1 MRRGRDI
8 GALLALAAL
17 SLAVPPAGLARAE
30 PSAPQLYSGVARLSG
45 RLALMG
51 QGSSSLGL
59 PRGRALAELRFVNR
73 DGYTIAVTAF
83 GQTVALDVSRARF
96 RVEGRGRQRRRVRER
111 VAETTYLAHGRVTP
125 RSIEAS
131 FGDRG
136 RIAMRFRPNGRKLHA
151 TRKAGCRRPNGAVI
165 ANLGSF
171 HGELRFRGEGGF
183 TSVEAHRI
191 PGRSVN
197 LRGLLACLLGISPK
211 SDAALPPAHAP
222 LGIHL
227 PGLVA
232 ERAALRD
239 GPNVPAVPTHP
250 SGGPRSTTLVANR
263 KEALARIVFAAQVR
277 GDGRPRFLAVDQASE
292 GSLGIVRLA
301 YVRGDASAFAFDD
314 ILSSATVSPPP
325 PFQGSAGLR
334 RGPGNAKSWSGSLAV
349 SFLGMPGVP
358 LTGAPFGAWL
368 SQGF

>member
-1 MRRGRDI
+1 MRRRWIACG
-8 GALLALAAL
+8 LLTFAAL
-17 SLAVPPAGLARAE
+17 SCAAAPAVAAQRAPSASQLYAGVAGLNE
-30 PSAPQLYSGVARLSG
+30 

-59 PRGRALAELRFVNR
+59 SRDRALSELRFVNR
-73 DGYTIAVTAF
+73 DGYTISVTAF

-96 RVEGRGRQRRRVRER
+96 RGAGPSRHRRRVRER
-111 VAETTYLAHGRVTP
+111 VSETTYLAHGRVTP

-136 RIAMRFRPNGRKLHA
+136 RIAVRFRPSGRKLHA
-151 TRKAGCRRPNGAVI
+151 TRKAGCKRPSDAVI
-165 ANLGSF
+165 ADLGSF
-171 HGELRFRGEGGF
+171 DGELRFRGEGGF
-183 TSVEAHRI
+183 TSVDAHRM

-197 LRGLLACLLGISPK
+197 LGRLLACLFGSSSK
-211 SDAALPPAHAP
+211 SDAALPVIHAP
-222 LGIHL
+222 LGIRL

-232 ERAALRD
+232 ERS
-239 GPNVPAVPTHP
+239 GPSVPTAPTHP
-250 SGGPRSTTLVANR
+250 GSGPRSTTLVADH
-263 KEALARIVFAAQVR
+263 KEALARIIFTARVR

-301 YVRGDASAFAFDD
+301 YVRGAASAFSFDD

-325 PFQGSAGLR
+325 PFHGSAELR
-334 RGPGNAKSWSGSLAV
+334 RGPRNAKSWSGPLAV
-349 SFLGMPGVP
+349 SFLGAPHLP
-358 LTGAPFGAWL
+358 LTGTPFGASL

>member
-1 MRRGRDI
+1 MRRRQIACG
-8 GALLALAAL
+8 LLTFAAL
-17 SLAVPPAGLARAE
+17 SCAAAPAAAAQRAPSASQLYAGVAGLNE
-30 PSAPQLYSGVARLSG
+30 

-59 PRGRALAELRFVNR
+59 SRDRALSELRFENR
-73 DGYTIAVTAF
+73 DGYTISVTAF

-96 RVEGRGRQRRRVRER
+96 GAAGRAGQRRRVRER
-111 VAETTYLAHGRVTP
+111 VSETTYLAHGRVTP

-136 RIAMRFRPNGRKLHA
+136 RIALRFRPSGRKLHA
-151 TRKAGCRRPNGAVI
+151 TRKAGCKRPSDAVI
-165 ANLGSF
+165 ADLGSF
-171 HGELRFRGEGGF
+171 DGELRFRGEGGF
-183 TSVEAHRI
+183 TSVDAHRV

-197 LRGLLACLLGISPK
+197 LGGLLACLFGSSPK
-211 SDAALPPAHAP
+211 SHAALPPAHAP
-222 LGIHL
+222 LGIRL

-232 ERAALRD
+232 ERD
-239 GPNVPAVPTHP
+239 GPSVPAVPTHP
-250 SGGPRSTTLVANR
+250 GSGLRSTTLVADR

-301 YVRGDASAFAFDD
+301 YVRGAPTAFSFDD
-314 ILSSATVSPPP
+314 ILSSGTVSPPP
-325 PFQGSAGLR
+325 PFHGSGELR
-334 RGPGNAKSWSGSLAV
+334 RGPRNAKSWSGPLAV
-349 SFLGMPGVP
+349 SFLGAPHVP
-358 LTGAPFGAWL
+358 LTGTPFGAWL

>member
-1 MRRGRDI
+1 MRRRRIACG
-8 GALLALAAL
+8 LLTLAAL
-17 SLAVPPAGLARAE
+17 SCAAAPAVAAQRAPSASQLYAGLAGLNE
-30 PSAPQLYSGVARLSG
+30 

-59 PRGRALAELRFVNR
+59 SRDRALSELRFENR
-73 DGYTIAVTAF
+73 DGYTISVTAF

-96 RVEGRGRQRRRVRER
+96 RLQGRGEQRRRVRER
-111 VAETTYLAHGRVTP
+111 VSETTYLAHGRVTP

-136 RIAMRFRPNGRKLHA
+136 RIALRFRPSGRKLHA
-151 TRKAGCRRPNGAVI
+151 TRKAGCKRPSDAVI
-165 ANLGSF
+165 ADLGSF
-171 HGELRFRGEGGF
+171 DGELRFRGEGGF
-183 TSVEAHRI
+183 TSVDAHRV

-197 LRGLLACLLGISPK
+197 LGGLLACLFGSSPK
-211 SDAALPPAHAP
+211 RDAALPPARAP
-222 LGIHL
+222 LGIRL

-232 ERAALRD
+232 ERG
-239 GPNVPAVPTHP
+239 GPSVPAVPAHP
-250 SGGPRSTTLVANR
+250 GSGPRSTTLVADR

-301 YVRGDASAFAFDD
+301 YVRGVPTAFSFDD
-314 ILSSATVSPPP
+314 ILSSGTVSPPP
-325 PFQGSAGLR
+325 PFHGSGELR
-334 RGPGNAKSWSGSLAV
+334 RGPRNAKSWSGPLAV
-349 SFLGMPGVP
+349 SFLGAPHVP
-358 LTGAPFGAWL
+358 LTGTPFGAWL